1 MPNNGR
7 RYRLILYT
15 VMLDQWWKFIL
26 GLGLALVGLAVGL
39 RILSVALPQYLFLS
53 EPDLTMFLVAGAG
66 GFTVLL
72 SIFVF
77 WIGKSAYVQ
86 PCPTNLRL
94 ITPFLRLN
102 ISYQLII
109 QASIVEMKH
118 LFPIKS
124 YKGWRLRLAHQLTTN
139 TAVVLDLR
147 GWPIPYKALTLFLC
161 PFFFPDKSPLLAL
174 LVPNWMEFSME
185 LDSLRSAW
193 IKSQLAPNN
202 DPHSVLL
209 ARLSNFGK

>member
-1 MPNNGR
+1 MPHDGH

-15 VMLDQWWKFIL
+15 AMLDRWWKFIL
-26 GLGLALVGLAVGL
+26 GLGLALVGLAIGL
-39 RILSVALPQYLFLS
+39 RILSELLPQYLFLS
-53 EPDLTMFLVAGAG
+53 EPDLTFWMVAGLG

-72 SIFVF
+72 SVIVYLFA
-77 WIGKSAYVQ
+77 KSAYVQ
-86 PCPTNLRL
+86 PCPTHLRL
-94 ITPFLRLN
+94 ITPFLKLN

-109 QASIVEMKH
+109 QASVVEMKH
-118 LFPIKS
+118 LFPITS
-124 YKGWRLRLAHQLTTN
+124 YKGWRLRLARQLAVN
-139 TAVVLDLR
+139 TAIVLDLH
-147 GWPIPYKALTLFLC
+147 GWPISYRVLAQFLC
-161 PFFFPDKSPLLAL
+161 PFFFPDQSPLLAL

-193 IKSQLAPNN
+193 IKSQRAPNN

>member
-1 MPNNGR
+1 MPHNGR

-15 VMLDQWWKFIL
+15 AMLDRWWKFIL
-26 GLGLALVGLAVGL
+26 GLGLALVGLAIGL
-39 RILSVALPQYLFLS
+39 RILSELLPQYLFLS
-53 EPDLTMFLVAGAG
+53 EPNLTFWMVAGLG
-66 GFTVLL
+66 GFAVLL
-72 SIFVF
+72 SVIVLLFA
-77 WIGKSAYVQ
+77 KSAYVQ
-86 PCPTNLRL
+86 PCPAHLRL
-94 ITPFLRLN
+94 ITPFLKLN

-109 QASIVEMKH
+109 QASVVEMKH
-118 LFPIKS
+118 LFPITS
-124 YKGWRLRLAHQLTTN
+124 YKGWRLRLARQLAVN
-139 TAVVLDLR
+139 TAIVLDLR
-147 GWPIPYKALTLFLC
+147 GWPIPYRVLAQFLC

-193 IKSQLAPNN
+193 IKSQRAPNN

>member
-1 MPNNGR
+1 MPHTGR

-15 VMLDQWWKFIL
+15 AMLDCWWKFIL
-26 GLGLALVGLAVGL
+26 GLGLVLVGLAIGL
-39 RILSVALPQYLFLS
+39 RILSELLPQYLFLL
-53 EPDLTMFLVAGAG
+53 EPDLTLWTVAGAG
-66 GFTVLL
+66 GFAVLL
-72 SIFVF
+72 SVFVF
-77 WIGKSAYVQ
+77 LMAKSAYVQ
-86 PCPTNLRL
+86 PCPTHLRL

-124 YKGWRLRLAHQLTTN
+124 YKGWRLRLARQLSVN
-139 TAVVLDLR
+139 TAIVLDLR
-147 GWPIPYKALTLFLC
+147 EWPLPYGVLALFLS

-174 LVPNWMEFSME
+174 LVTNWMEFSME

-193 IKSQLAPNN
+193 IKSQHAPKN